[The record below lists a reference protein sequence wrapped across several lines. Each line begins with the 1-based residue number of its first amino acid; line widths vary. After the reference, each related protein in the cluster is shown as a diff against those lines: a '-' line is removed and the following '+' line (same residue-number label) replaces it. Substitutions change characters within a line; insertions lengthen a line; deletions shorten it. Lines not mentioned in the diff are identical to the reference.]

1 MLKRI
6 RRRLFSQRDYYA
18 VAQDIVN
25 DAEEYIRQEYGVTLE
40 ELDPFENTLPYIGF
54 IDRVVGGVE
63 KALKL
68 EGEWLVLYF
77 VGDSDMETYWYLV
90 REEYRPHHKRC
101 SHYLGSWKVS
111 VWWKKEDYIERVA
124 EMLYEI
130 DEFIGV

>member
-1 MLKRI
+1 MLRRI
-6 RRRLFSQRDYYA
+6 RRRLFSQKDYYA
-18 VAQDIVN
+18 MAQDIVN
-25 DAEEYIRQEYGVTLE
+25 DAEEYIKQEYGITLE

-54 IDRVVGGVE
+54 INRIVGGVE

-68 EGEWLVLYF
+68 KGQWLVLYF

-90 REEYRPHHKRC
+90 REEYQPHYKRC

-111 VWWKKEDYIERVA
+111 VWRKKEDYIERVA